1 MDADTFDGM
10 ATGVAASD
18 TPSRPIDND
27 SQTMDDTH
35 ASKSPQWSKNESA
48 QSLPGKEVDHTM
60 TPQAETP
67 LHLFLGELDM
77 DTETEAK
84 LAELSAILT
93 ASPEDIDTRSLE
105 PPHKTPL
112 QIAIEKEVFRTFNL
126 LIQAGADVNALDG
139 ENTHSFYYALAYWN
153 SPYLK
158 VLLERVAQ
166 TEHPNSSGRC
176 FLHLWGFYHQG
187 ESIMRRVFEF
197 PRHFLNE
204 QSLPSLQTPLN
215 YAVFRGEK
223 QGVAFLL
230 EQGPDLGIV
239 DRDGRSPLMT
249 ALKENT
255 SEIFDILVNHL
266 FEPGR
271 ELAAKDVITRNN
283 NAGKSIFVELCEL
296 RSENEAWEASFAK
309 LLDNI
314 FDKFPHLDFNT
325 TPVYEGLLDFAIFS
339 TKHSESKIMGEFAL
353 RVVGWVPNRLLFQRF
368 QKEDATLMDE
378 ILCWLACRKERH
390 NVAVTILKELT
401 AQDQTANIDQ
411 NGWTL
416 AHWAIYHRLPS
427 VLLRC
432 RPLTAG
438 DKSRGQEIISHLKTS
453 SKIKQPQPF
462 VRDSAKEVKQDN
474 QRTRNEQGRTETQD
488 RVLDAMRDILDFI
501 GLETTLRAREPLRI
515 TKPTSSGIKNCLN
528 EFQASIVEVRQNE
541 TEFSMG
547 ARFKGVYN
555 TIYDEKESFTT
566 IRDGIEQ
573 FQKSTKEWAPSTQVS
588 GKGLT
593 WVHLPAAND
602 TMKKIYISHPSRLEH
617 WDEVAAFL
625 RASWSQIPDKTSPSR
640 FMRPQYVILNHKEKT
655 GTNNDTYSLGTGK
668 NGGLASAFYMPFILA
683 DYKRHETNNNRR
695 DPQYILNGY
704 YRSRGSVVHDAPTL
718 DEHYY
723 HFAADEESQRD
734 RGHRNKNQVFTKYQQ
749 ENKTEWLITSASCA
763 EIDNE
768 RTSTF
773 INSIVD
779 HLRTQVEDGSRERGP
794 SSAAEL
800 SKSIAEYCVGTY
812 DRQQEVQKSKS
823 DKKNGNQQN
832 LATDVRK
839 DDVSTD
845 ISGSTTRHEAETSE
859 ISIRQTFSNFINR
872 IGRQEADL
880 YGQFSGYTRT
890 LRQEEETSS
899 SHGNPLTTEEAV
911 KKAAQLLFEI
921 KDVRDELNILRTVA
935 EFQRKVQSRMDGRE
949 PNAISTVLDAD
960 LTAAYVR
967 NDIDEMDKLAGRIRD
982 ALHTTITLHESEIS
996 LDQGKRVMMFT
1007 VITAWFLPASFLTSL
1022 FALDVS
1028 SFLQAPLWSLLVT
1041 LLVPCLVLGLTG
1053 GYMYYGRHIKNVA
1066 SKLPHSWKTTP
1077 KDVSHSQRKE
1087 TGKLTV
1093 GSASAAN
1100 TRRNGLLR
1108 SLPGVRHRG
1117 SRGRENGVEI
1127 QV

>member
-1 MDADTFDGM
+1 
-10 ATGVAASD
+10 
-18 TPSRPIDND
+18 
-27 SQTMDDTH
+27 
-35 ASKSPQWSKNESA
+35 
-48 QSLPGKEVDHTM
+48 
-60 TPQAETP
+60 
-67 LHLFLGELDM
+67 
-77 DTETEAK
+77 
-84 LAELSAILT
+84 
-93 ASPEDIDTRSLE
+93 
-105 PPHKTPL
+105 
-112 QIAIEKEVFRTFNL
+112 
-126 LIQAGADVNALDG
+126 
-139 ENTHSFYYALAYWN
+139 
-153 SPYLK
+153 
-158 VLLERVAQ
+158 
-166 TEHPNSSGRC
+166 
-176 FLHLWGFYHQG
+176 
-187 ESIMRRVFEF
+187 
-197 PRHFLNE
+197 
-204 QSLPSLQTPLN
+204 
-215 YAVFRGEK
+215 
-223 QGVAFLL
+223 
-230 EQGPDLGIV
+230 
-239 DRDGRSPLMT
+239 
-249 ALKENT
+249 
-255 SEIFDILVNHL
+255 
-266 FEPGR
+266 
-271 ELAAKDVITRNN
+271 
-283 NAGKSIFVELCEL
+283 
-296 RSENEAWEASFAK
+296 
-309 LLDNI
+309 
-314 FDKFPHLDFNT
+314 
-325 TPVYEGLLDFAIFS
+325 
-339 TKHSESKIMGEFAL
+339 
-353 RVVGWVPNRLLFQRF
+353 
-368 QKEDATLMDE
+368 MDE

-432 RPLTAG
+432 PPLTAG

-453 SKIKQPQPF
+453 SKTKEPQPF
-462 VRDSAKEVKQDN
+462 ARDSAKEVKQDN
-474 QRTRNEQGRTETQD
+474 QRTRNEQGCTETQD

-515 TKPTSSGIKNCLN
+515 TKPTSSRIKDCLN

-541 TEFSMG
+541 NEFSMG
-547 ARFKGVYN
+547 ARFRGVYD

-566 IRDGIEQ
+566 IRNAIEQ
-573 FQKSTKEWAPSTQVS
+573 FRKSTKEWAPSTQVS

-593 WVHLPAAND
+593 WVHLPAANMEWMMD
-602 TMKKIYISHPSRLEH
+602 TMKKICISHPSRLEH

-625 RASWSQIPDKTSPSR
+625 RASWSQVPDKTSPSR

-655 GTNNDTYSLGTGK
+655 GENNDTYSLGTGK
-668 NGGLASAFYMPFILA
+668 NGGLASALYMPFILA

-695 DPQYILNGY
+695 DFQDILNGY
-704 YRSRGSVVHDAPTL
+704 YQSRGSVVHDAPTL

-749 ENKTEWLITSASCA
+749 ENKTGEPLGLIRISQLWAWTIEDGNIEWLITSASCA

-768 RTSTF
+768 RTITF

-779 HLRTQVEDGSRERGP
+779 HLRTQVEEGSRERGP
-794 SSAAEL
+794 NSAAEL

-812 DRQQEVQKSKS
+812 DRQKEVQKSKL

-832 LATDVRK
+832 LAMDVTK
-839 DDVSTD
+839 DNVSTD

-899 SHGNPLTTEEAV
+899 SHGNPLTTEEAD

-1053 GYMYYGRHIKNVA
+1053 GYMYYGRHIKNERDR
-1066 SKLPHSWKTTP
+1066 KPHSG
-1077 KDVSHSQRKE
+1077 QRISRQYKAKRALAIFARGE
-1087 TGKLTV
+1087 T
-1093 GSASAAN
+1093 
-1100 TRRNGLLR
+1100 
-1108 SLPGVRHRG
+1108 
-1117 SRGRENGVEI
+1117 SRKQRP
-1127 QV
+1127 

>member
-10 ATGVAASD
+10 ATGAAASD

-35 ASKSPQWSKNESA
+35 ASESPQWSKNESA

-60 TPQAETP
+60 TPQAETS
-67 LHLFLGELDM
+67 LHLFLGELDSES
-77 DTETEAK
+77 ETEAK
-84 LAELSAILT
+84 LAELSAILE

-112 QIAIEKEVFRTFNL
+112 QIAIGKDVFQTFNL
-126 LIQAGADVNALDG
+126 LIKAGADVNALDG
-139 ENTHSFYYALAYWN
+139 ENTHSFYHALEYGDSA
-153 SPYLK
+153 YLK
-158 VLLERVAQ
+158 VLLERVGQ
-166 TEHPNSSGRC
+166 TEHPTSSGRC
-176 FLHLWGFYHQG
+176 FLHLWGFYNQE
-187 ESIMRRVFEF
+187 ESIMRRLFEF
-197 PRHFLNE
+197 QRHFLNE
-204 QSLPSLQTPLN
+204 QSLPLLQTPLN
-215 YAVFRGEK
+215 YTVSRENK
-223 QGVAFLL
+223 KGVAFLL
-230 EQGPDLGIV
+230 EKGPNLGIV

-283 NAGKSIFVELCEL
+283 VGRSIFVEFCKLR

-314 FDKFPHLDFNT
+314 LDKFPHLDFNT
-325 TPVYEGLLDFAIFS
+325 TPVYEGLLDIAIFS

-368 QKEDATLMDE
+368 QKDATLMDE

-401 AQDQTANIDQ
+401 AQDQTAYIEQ
-411 NGWTL
+411 KGWTL

-427 VLLRC
+427 VLLQC
-432 RPLTAG
+432 PPLTAG
-438 DKSRGQEIISHLKTS
+438 EKSRGQEIISHLKTS
-453 SKIKQPQPF
+453 SKTKEPQPF
-462 VRDSAKEVKQDN
+462 ARDSAKEVKQDN
-474 QRTRNEQGRTETQD
+474 QTTRNEQGRTETQD

-501 GLETTLRAREPLRI
+501 GLETTIRAKEPLRI
-515 TKPTSSGIKNCLN
+515 TKPINGGIKDCLN
-528 EFQASIVEVRQNE
+528 GFQASIVEVRQNKN
-541 TEFSMG
+541 EFSMG
-547 ARFKGVYN
+547 TRFRGIYN

-566 IRDGIEQ
+566 IRDAIEQ
-573 FQKSTKEWAPSTQVS
+573 FQKSTKKWAPRTRVSGISTWKLARSTQVRERHHV
-588 GKGLT
+588 G
-593 WVHLPAAND
+593 
-602 TMKKIYISHPSRLEH
+602 PS
-617 WDEVAAFL
+617 
-625 RASWSQIPDKTSPSR
+625 SSSQ
-640 FMRPQYVILNHKEKT
+640 Y
-655 GTNNDTYSLGTGK
+655 NDTYSPGTGK
-668 NGGLASAFYMPFILA
+668 NGGLASAFYMPFILT

-695 DPQYILNGY
+695 DFQDILNGY
-704 YRSRGSVVHDAPTL
+704 YQSRGSVIHDAPTL

-723 HFAADEESQRD
+723 RFAADEESQRD

-749 ENKTEWLITSASCA
+749 ENKTGEPLGLIRISQLWAWTIEDGNIEWLITSASCA

-768 RTSTF
+768 RTITF

-794 SSAAEL
+794 NSAAEL

-832 LATDVRK
+832 LARHVTK
-839 DDVSTD
+839 DNVSTD

-890 LRQEEETSS
+890 LRQEEGTSS

-921 KDVRDELNILRTVA
+921 KDVRHELNILRTVA

-949 PNAISTVLDAD
+949 PDAISTMLDAD

-1041 LLVPCLVLGLTG
+1041 LLVPCLVLGLAG

-1066 SKLPHSWKTTP
+1066 SKLPHSWETTP

-1087 TGKLTV
+1087 TGNLTV
-1093 GSASAAN
+1093 GSTSAAN
-1100 TRRNGLLR
+1100 TRRNGLWR

-1117 SRGRENGVEI
+1117 SRGRENGVET

>member
-10 ATGVAASD
+10 ATGAAASD

-27 SQTMDDTH
+27 SQTIDDTH
-35 ASKSPQWSKNESA
+35 ASESPQWPKNESA
-48 QSLPGKEVDHTM
+48 QSLPWKEVDHTM
-60 TPQAETP
+60 TPQEETP
-67 LHLFLGELDM
+67 LHLFLGEVGLNS
-77 DTETEAK
+77 ETEAK
-84 LAELSAILT
+84 LAELSAILA

-112 QIAIEKEVFRTFNL
+112 QIAIGKDVFRTFNL

-139 ENTHSFYYALAYWN
+139 ENTHSFYHALAYPN

-158 VLLERVAQ
+158 VLLERA
-166 TEHPNSSGRC
+166 TITWDPIFSGRC
-176 FLHLWGFYHQG
+176 FLHLWGFYNQE
-187 ESIMRRVFEF
+187 ESIMRRLFELQ
-197 PRHFLNE
+197 RHFLNE
-204 QSLPSLQTPLN
+204 QSSPSLQTPLN
-215 YAVFRGEK
+215 YAVYHGTKE
-223 QGVAFLL
+223 GVAFLL
-230 EQGPDLGIV
+230 EQEPDLGIV
-239 DRDGRSPLMT
+239 DWNGWSPLMM
-249 ALKENT
+249 ALKKST
-255 SEIFDILVNHL
+255 SEIFDILANYL
-266 FEPGR
+266 FEPGK
-271 ELAAKDVITRNN
+271 ELTAKDVITRNN
-283 NAGKSIFVELCEL
+283 DAGRSIFVEFCEL
-296 RSENEAWEASFAK
+296 GSENEAWEASFAK

-314 FDKFPHLDFNT
+314 LDKFPHWDFDT

-339 TKHSESKIMGEFAL
+339 TKHSKSKIMGEFAL
-353 RVVGWVPNRLLFQRF
+353 RVIGWLPNRLLFQRF
-368 QKEDATLMDE
+368 QKDATLMDE

-432 RPLTAG
+432 RPLTASE
-438 DKSRGQEIISHLKTS
+438 KSRGQEIISHLKTS
-453 SKIKQPQPF
+453 SKTKEPQPF
-462 VRDSAKEVKQDN
+462 ARDSAKEVKQDN

-515 TKPTSSGIKNCLN
+515 TKPTSSGIKDCLN

-541 TEFSMG
+541 NEFSMG
-547 ARFKGVYN
+547 VRFKGLYN

-566 IRDGIEQ
+566 IRDAIEQ
-573 FQKSTKEWAPSTQVS
+573 FQKSTKKWAPSTQVS

-593 WVHLPAAND
+593 WVHLPAAN
-602 TMKKIYISHPSRLEH
+602 
-617 WDEVAAFL
+617 
-625 RASWSQIPDKTSPSR
+625 Q
-640 FMRPQYVILNHKEKT
+640 
-655 GTNNDTYSLGTGK
+655 
-668 NGGLASAFYMPFILA
+668 MPFILA
-683 DYKRHETNNNRR
+683 DYKRHETNHNRR
-695 DPQYILNGY
+695 DFQDILNGY
-704 YRSRGSVVHDAPTL
+704 YQNRGSVVHDAPTL

-734 RGHRNKNQVFTKYQQ
+734 RGHRNNNQVFTKYQQ

-768 RTSTF
+768 RTITF
-773 INSIVD
+773 VNSIVD

-794 SSAAEL
+794 NSAAEL

-832 LATDVRK
+832 LAMDVTK
-839 DDVSTD
+839 DNVSTD
-845 ISGSTTRHEAETSE
+845 ISGSTTRHEAKTSE

-949 PNAISTVLDAD
+949 PDAISTMLDAD

-1007 VITAWFLPASFLTSL
+1007 VITAWFRISRQYKAKR
-1022 FALDVS
+1022 ALS
-1028 SFLQAPLWSLLVT
+1028 ILARGEIS
-1041 LLVPCLVLGLTG
+1041 
-1053 GYMYYGRHIKNVA
+1053 RK
-1066 SKLPHSWKTTP
+1066 
-1077 KDVSHSQRKE
+1077 QR
-1087 TGKLTV
+1087 
-1093 GSASAAN
+1093 
-1100 TRRNGLLR
+1100 
-1108 SLPGVRHRG
+1108 P
-1117 SRGRENGVEI
+1117 
-1127 QV
+1127 